1 MRVTILETGRAP
13 GRLSEEYPRYPD
25 MFVSMLSKADQSL
38 AFDSVP

>member
-25 MFVSMLSKADQSL
+25 MFVALLAKADEN
-38 AFDSVP
+38 AGV